1 MKVLLMS
8 LFMFVGS
15 LALAQQTAAPKE
27 AKYLPLYGQKAL
39 SAKDQKELTQFVE
52 SCDASFGSRKEAVE
66 FFSER
71 AWEFVSSGH
80 LDTATYRFNLVQAL
94 DNQAVDS
101 YWGLGVITFQRQD
114 FRKAIEFLSKGLA
127 LDSTQSILRVD
138 LAIVKLSC
146 YLKTMDCGT
155 LDETDTLLQQALIQT
170 PNYATAWMKRAQ
182 VAYLQGKYDDA
193 WAYFHQCRDLDIT
206 QMDIRL
212 GYSLAEKKPDPKG
225 IFVIDYFTPQYHYL
239 WDYVHLLQNRL
250 LRGL

>member
-1 MKVLLMS
+1 MQNFAQALHQQKRKGRFATMKILLVS
-8 LFMFVGS
+8 LFTLLSS
-15 LALAQQTAAPKE
+15 LVLAQQAAAPKE

-39 SAKDQKELTQFVE
+39 SDKDQKELVQFVE

-71 AWEFVSSGH
+71 AWEFVSSGN

-94 DNQAVDS
+94 DSQAVDS

-114 FRKAIEFLSKGLA
+114 FPKAIEFLNKGLA

-146 YLKTMDCGT
+146 YLKNMDCGT
-155 LDETDTLLQQALIQT
+155 LEETDSLLQQALLQT

-182 VAYLQGKYDDA
+182 VAYLQEKYENA
-193 WAYFHQCRDLDIT
+193 WAYLHECRKLDIT
-206 QMDIRL
+206 QLDIVL
-212 GYSLAEKKPDPKG
+212 GNSLAEKMPDPQGVFK
-225 IFVIDYFTPQYHYL
+225 
-239 WDYVHLLQNRL
+239 
-250 LRGL
+250 

>member
-1 MKVLLMS
+1 MQNFAQALHQQKRKGRFATMKILLVS
-8 LFMFVGS
+8 LFTLLSS
-15 LALAQQTAAPKE
+15 LVLAQQAAAPKE

-39 SAKDQKELTQFVE
+39 SDKDQKELVQFVE

-71 AWEFVSSGH
+71 AWEFVSSGY

-94 DNQAVDS
+94 DSQAVDS

-114 FRKAIEFLSKGLA
+114 FPKAIEFLNKGLA

-146 YLKTMDCGT
+146 YLKNMDCGT
-155 LDETDTLLQQALIQT
+155 LEETDSLLQQALLQT

-182 VAYLQGKYDDA
+182 VAYLQEKYENA
-193 WAYFHQCRDLDIT
+193 WAYLHECRKLDIT
-206 QMDIRL
+206 QLDIVL
-212 GYSLAEKKPDPKG
+212 GNSLAEKMPDPQGVFK
-225 IFVIDYFTPQYHYL
+225 
-239 WDYVHLLQNRL
+239 
-250 LRGL
+250 

>member
-1 MKVLLMS
+1 MQNFAQALHQQKRKGRFATMKILLVS
-8 LFMFVGS
+8 LFTLLSS
-15 LALAQQTAAPKE
+15 LVLAQQAAAPKE

-39 SAKDQKELTQFVE
+39 SDKDQKELLQFVE

-71 AWEFVSSGH
+71 AWEFVSSGY

-94 DNQAVDS
+94 DSQAVDS

-114 FRKAIEFLSKGLA
+114 FPKAIEFLNKGLA

-146 YLKTMDCGT
+146 YLKNMDCGT
-155 LDETDTLLQQALIQT
+155 LEETDSLLQQALLQT

-182 VAYLQGKYDDA
+182 VAYLQEKYENA
-193 WAYFHQCRDLDIT
+193 WAYLHECRKLDIT
-206 QMDIRL
+206 QLDIVL
-212 GYSLAEKKPDPKG
+212 GNSLAEKMPDPQGVFK
-225 IFVIDYFTPQYHYL
+225 
-239 WDYVHLLQNRL
+239 
-250 LRGL
+250 

>member
-1 MKVLLMS
+1 MKILLVS
-8 LFMFVGS
+8 LFTLLSS
-15 LALAQQTAAPKE
+15 LVLAQQAAAPKE

-39 SAKDQKELTQFVE
+39 SDKDQKELLQFVE

-71 AWEFVSSGH
+71 AWEFVSSGN

-94 DNQAVDS
+94 DSQAVDS

-114 FRKAIEFLSKGLA
+114 FPKAIEFLNKGLA

-146 YLKTMDCGT
+146 YLKNMDCGT
-155 LDETDTLLQQALIQT
+155 LEETDSLLQQALLQT

-182 VAYLQGKYDDA
+182 VAYLQEKYENA
-193 WAYFHQCRDLDIT
+193 WAYLHECRKLDIT
-206 QMDIRL
+206 QLDIVL
-212 GYSLAEKKPDPKG
+212 GNSLAEKMPDPQGVFK
-225 IFVIDYFTPQYHYL
+225 
-239 WDYVHLLQNRL
+239 
-250 LRGL
+250 

>member
-1 MKVLLMS
+1 MQNFAQALHQQKRKGRFATMKILLVS
-8 LFMFVGS
+8 LFTLLSS
-15 LALAQQTAAPKE
+15 LVLAQQAAAPKE

-39 SAKDQKELTQFVE
+39 SDKDQKELLQFVE

-71 AWEFVSSGH
+71 AWEFVSSGN

-94 DNQAVDS
+94 DSQAVDS

-114 FRKAIEFLSKGLA
+114 FPKAIEFLNKGLA

-146 YLKTMDCGT
+146 YLKNMDCGT
-155 LDETDTLLQQALIQT
+155 LEETDSLLQQALLQT

-182 VAYLQGKYDDA
+182 VAYLQEKYENA
-193 WAYFHQCRDLDIT
+193 WAYLHECRKLDIT
-206 QMDIRL
+206 QLDIVL
-212 GYSLAEKKPDPKG
+212 GNSLAEKMPDPQGVFK
-225 IFVIDYFTPQYHYL
+225 
-239 WDYVHLLQNRL
+239 
-250 LRGL
+250 

>member
-1 MKVLLMS
+1 MQNFAQALHQQKRKGRFATMKILLVS
-8 LFMFVGS
+8 LFTLLSS
-15 LALAQQTAAPKE
+15 LVLAQQAVAPKE

-39 SAKDQKELTQFVE
+39 SDKDQKELVQFVE

-71 AWEFVSSGH
+71 AWEFVSSGN

-94 DNQAVDS
+94 DSQAVDS

-114 FRKAIEFLSKGLA
+114 FPKAIEFLNKGLA

-146 YLKTMDCGT
+146 YLKNMDCGT
-155 LDETDTLLQQALIQT
+155 LEETDSLLQQALLQT

-182 VAYLQGKYDDA
+182 VAYLQEKYENA
-193 WAYFHQCRDLDIT
+193 WAYLHECRKLDIT
-206 QMDIRL
+206 QLDIVL
-212 GYSLAEKKPDPKG
+212 GNSLAEKMPDPQGVFK
-225 IFVIDYFTPQYHYL
+225 
-239 WDYVHLLQNRL
+239 
-250 LRGL
+250 

>member
-1 MKVLLMS
+1 MQNFAQALHQQKRKGRFATMKILLVS
-8 LFMFVGS
+8 LFTLLSS
-15 LALAQQTAAPKE
+15 LVLAQQAPAPKE

-39 SAKDQKELTQFVE
+39 SDKDQKELLQFVE

-71 AWEFVSSGH
+71 AWEFVSSGY

-94 DNQAVDS
+94 DSQAVDS

-114 FRKAIEFLSKGLA
+114 FPKAIEFLNKGLA

-146 YLKTMDCGT
+146 YLKNMDCGT
-155 LDETDTLLQQALIQT
+155 LEETDSLLQQALLQT

-182 VAYLQGKYDDA
+182 VAYLQEKYENA
-193 WAYFHQCRDLDIT
+193 WAYLHECRKLDIT
-206 QMDIRL
+206 QLDIVL
-212 GYSLAEKKPDPKG
+212 GNSLAEKMPDPQGVFK
-225 IFVIDYFTPQYHYL
+225 
-239 WDYVHLLQNRL
+239 
-250 LRGL
+250 

>member
-1 MKVLLMS
+1 MQNFAQALHQQKRKGRFAAMKILLVS
-8 LFMFVGS
+8 LFTLLSGLV
-15 LALAQQTAAPKE
+15 LAQQAAAPKE
-27 AKYLPLYGQKAL
+27 AKYLPLYGQKSL
-39 SAKDQKELTQFVE
+39 SDKDQQELTQFVE

-71 AWEFVSSGH
+71 AWEFVSSGK

-114 FRKAIEFLSKGLA
+114 FPKAIEFLSKGLA

-155 LDETDTLLQQALIQT
+155 LEETDSLLQQALLQT

-182 VAYLQGKYDDA
+182 VAYLQEKYENA
-193 WAYFHQCRDLDIT
+193 WAYLHECRKLDIT
-206 QMDIRL
+206 QLDIVL
-212 GYSLAEKKPDPKG
+212 GNSLAEKMPDPQGVFK
-225 IFVIDYFTPQYHYL
+225 
-239 WDYVHLLQNRL
+239 
-250 LRGL
+250 

>member
-1 MKVLLMS
+1 MKVLLIS

-15 LALAQQTAAPKE
+15 LAMAQQAAAPKE

-39 SAKDQKELTQFVE
+39 SAKDQKELSEFVE

-71 AWEFVSSGH
+71 AWEFVSSGY

-94 DNQAVDS
+94 DNEAVDS

-114 FRKAIEFLSKGLA
+114 FPKAIEFLSKGLA

-155 LDETDTLLQQALIQT
+155 LDETDALLQQALVQT

-182 VAYLQGKYDDA
+182 VAYLQEKYENA
-193 WAYFHQCRDLDIT
+193 WAYLHECRKLDIT
-206 QMDIRL
+206 QLDLNL
-212 GYSLAEKKPDPKG
+212 GHSLAEKLPDPQGVFK
-225 IFVIDYFTPQYHYL
+225 
-239 WDYVHLLQNRL
+239 
-250 LRGL
+250 